1 MSRYYIEEAGVRYY
15 DRKRTIAHLE
25 HKGKVKYGDQFKL
38 YDLDQENIYRLLLH
52 AIQDSESCLEN
63 NIDPKKGILLIGPVG
78 SGKTALMTLLR
89 DFTHPANRY
98 LMKSTRDI
106 AAEYHTEGYPIIQ
119 KYSKAH
125 KWYCLDDLGVE
136 QNVKQYGN
144 ECNTM
149 AEILLNRYELFV
161 NHGIQTH
168 ATTNLNA
175 DDLETIYGNRVRSRF
190 RSMFNLIDFPI
201 DSPDKR

>member
-1 MSRYYIEEAGVRYY
+1 MNNELKSFI
-15 DRKRTIAHLE
+15 H
-25 HKGKVKYGDQFKL
+25 
-38 YDLDQENIYRLLLH
+38 LLLPEFLLEQFLSVKMDT
-52 AIQDSESCLEN
+52 ISERGDIYLEE
-63 NIDPKKGILLIGPVG
+63 
-78 SGKTALMTLLR
+78 
-89 DFTHPANRY
+89 
-98 LMKSTRDI
+98 KSTVP
-106 AAEYHTEGYPIIQ
+106 AEYHIEGYPIIQ